1 MGEIYKSGNIRNYFL
16 VIILI
21 IFINLMTFEQGLIPT
36 NVDPIQMYFGI
47 GADFLGIFVGV
58 YTAIMATMALIFGYL
73 ADKQER
79 INLLILGAGI
89 WSFCALMSYFSAIL
103 LYNVILFAIFRI
115 LAGIG
120 LGCLMPVG
128 FSLLTDIISSKSRSK
143 AFAIWGIA
151 TMIGAATGAVIGAD
165 LYSTYGRTGVADLWA
180 EPFLF
185 IGVTGMFIIA
195 FVVIFFREPK
205 RAATEEVFKDL
216 ISKEGL
222 SYSYR
227 IKKEDLKNIY
237 KRKSNFWLIINFV
250 DTIYPGLLILWIFDY
265 LSESFNL
272 EEGLFSFELL
282 YLFIMLLI
290 GLLGGTVIFSWL
302 GDRLYQKGDKS
313 ARAKI
318 AVYCALLTN
327 PFVLLAFIEPLS
339 TQNYWWIG
347 ILIAVGLGVNQGIGP
362 NWYASIIDVNLPEN
376 RGTMIATASFLDNI
390 GRAIGQIVGGILIAS
405 FTVFVA
411 FQWATIF
418 LFLQIPFW
426 IPVLIYIKRDLQE
439 VEDILAKRAKEMAAQ
454 LEHTREES

>member
-1 MGEIYKSGNIRNYFL
+1 
-16 VIILI
+16 
-21 IFINLMTFEQGLIPT
+21 MTFEQGLIPT